1 MEKKIKSKLYDV
13 LSPLIPDLRDNPPKE
28 VKKSYVLYRISNGFS
43 TPYKLDCEQD
53 TTYLTFDIFSVYDGE
68 KEVLDIKDIIKK
80 NIKCLYELGEVSYV
94 TMSAFNIINE
104 ENPVKKH
111 GILTFRI
118 LSTLN

>member
-1 MEKKIKSKLYDV
+1 MEKKIKSKLYSV

-53 TTYLTFDIFSVYDGE
+53 TIYLTFDIFSVYDGE

-80 NIKCLYELGEVSYV
+80 NIKCLYDLGEVSYI